1 MKKIKIIIKTFL
13 PLLII
18 FSSAV
23 FSQSK
28 DPDLILNRVKEK
40 FSDIKD
46 YQVDVNIKI
55 DVSFLKV
62 PETKAR
68 IFYKSPDKI
77 HIESKGFALLPKG
90 ALDFSPLSLMKGNY
104 TALYDREEEID
115 GSKTTIVKTIPI
127 GETGDVILSTF
138 WVDQKLNILKKVEIS
153 TKVNGTFIINL
164 KYDTAGKNIQLPEKM
179 IFEFNISKLN
189 IPKSFTGEVGEE
201 PSDNDTKKSQMGMVV
216 ITYSNYEI
224 NKGIPDSVFEEI
236 EKKDKS
242 RHH

>member
-1 MKKIKIIIKTFL
+1 MKNIKTIIKTFL
-13 PLLII
+13 SLLII
-18 FSSAV
+18 LSSAIY
-23 FSQSK
+23 SQSK
-28 DPDLILNRVKEK
+28 DPDIILNRVKEK
-40 FSDIKD
+40 FSSIKD

-104 TALYDREEEID
+104 TALYDREEDID
-115 GSKTTIVKTIPI
+115 GIKTTVVKTIPI
-127 GETGDVILSTF
+127 GESSDVILSTF
-138 WVDQKLNILKKVEIS
+138 WVDQKLNILRKVEIS

-164 KYDTAGKNIQLPEKM
+164 KYDSAGKNIQLPEKM

-189 IPKSFTGEVGEE
+189 IPKRFTTEDSEG
-201 PSDNDTKKSQMGMVV
+201 PTDSDAKKSQMGMVV

-224 NKGIPDSVFEEI
+224 NKGIPDSLFEKV
-236 EKKDKS
+236 EKKGKS
-242 RHH
+242 RLR